1 MGRSTIPTY
10 VVHYR
15 DQQGL
20 AIVAWNTKT
29 NGRPTE
35 SNLERWRKAMNASMK
50 IGGVNEHISR
60 SLGYIPH
67 VSHAE
72 IHNQRTGA
80 VVCAV
85 MMPMF
90 EAVD

>member
-1 MGRSTIPTY
+1 MGKGTIPTY

-20 AIVAWNTKT
+20 KIVAWTTKT

-35 SNLERWRKAMNASMK
+35 ANLEKWRKAMNASMQ

-60 SLGYIPH
+60 SLGFIPH

-80 VVCAV
+80 AVCAV
-85 MMPMF
+85 RMPMF
-90 EAVD
+90 EEV